1 MKLIDVTCAILV
13 KNGEILA
20 CQRKFNTDHPLKW
33 ELPGGKIEMGE
44 TETACIQR
52 EIVEE
57 LGVNVRVLSKLTT
70 LSYDYGFKKITL
82 IPFVCEIISGILDA
96 HEHESIKWLTLTE
109 IKEVDWAEADRLLL
123 KTNLKELKCW
133 L

>member
-13 KNGEILA
+13 ENGKILA

-33 ELPGGKIEMGE
+33 ELPGGKIETGE
-44 TETACIQR
+44 TKTACIQR

-57 LGVNVRVLSKLTT
+57 LGVNVKVLTELTA
-70 LSYDYGFKKITL
+70 LNYDYGFKKIRL
-82 IPFVCEIISGILDA
+82 IPFVCEITSGILEA
-96 HEHESIKWLTLTE
+96 HEHESIKWLALNE
-109 IKEVDWAEADRLLL
+109 LKEVDWAEADRLLL

>member
-1 MKLIDVTCAILV
+1 VKLIDVTCAILV

-57 LGVNVRVLSKLTT
+57 LGVMVRVVSKLTE
-70 LSYDYGFKKITL
+70 LSYDYGFKKIRL
-82 IPFVCEIISGILDA
+82 IPFVCEIISGTLNA
-96 HEHESIKWLTLTE
+96 HEHESTKWLSLNE
-109 IKEVDWAEADRLLL
+109 LYEVDWAEADRLLL
-123 KTNLKELKCW
+123 KTNLKKLKC
-133 L
+133 LL